1 MTPLFALASA
11 VLVGGA
17 DFVGGLTSR
26 RAPPVVVAAAAQ
38 AFGVVIGVPAAIVYG
53 AEAFGA
59 RDAGLSLATGVLV
72 GAGLLCFYAAMA
84 GGLISLVAPVTAV
97 VGAVIPVGVGFARGE
112 RPGVMAVVGIPLALA
127 AVTTVA
133 LAPGVAATASAELHR
148 ALALSLTAGVSFGLF
163 FVVLAEIDESAG
175 IWPVPVQRLAST
187 AILVALAF
195 ALHTPLRGGHGITW
209 IALLI
214 AVLEVTATIFLL
226 LALQRGPLAVA
237 SVLASLYPVTTVL
250 LAAALL
256 RERLSRVQLAG
267 VLLALV
273 AVVLVAAG

>member
-1 MTPLFALASA
+1 VTALFAFASA

-17 DFVGGLTSR
+17 DFAGGLTSR
-26 RAPPVVVAAAAQ
+26 RAPPVLVAAAAQ
-38 AFGVVIGVPAAIVYG
+38 AFGVLVGVPAAVVYG
-53 AEAFGA
+53 ADAFGA

-72 GAGLLCFYAAMA
+72 GGGLLCFYAAMA
-84 GGLISLVAPVTAV
+84 GGLISLVAPLTAV
-97 VGAVIPVGVGFARGE
+97 VGALIPVAVGLARGE
-112 RPGVMAVVGIPLALA
+112 HPGVTALVGIPLALV
-127 AVTTVA
+127 AVATVS
-133 LAPGVAATASAELHR
+133 LASGVAETAGAGLSR
-148 ALALSLTAGVSFGLF
+148 ALPLALTAGVSFGLF

-195 ALHTPLRGGHGITW
+195 ALRTPLSVGRDVTL

-214 AVLEVTATIFLL
+214 AVLEVAATVLLL
-226 LALQRGPLAVA
+226 LALQRGPLAA
-237 SVLASLYPVTTVL
+237 TSVLASLYPVTTVL

-256 RERLSRVQLAG
+256 RERLSRAQLAG
-267 VLLALV
+267 VVLALV